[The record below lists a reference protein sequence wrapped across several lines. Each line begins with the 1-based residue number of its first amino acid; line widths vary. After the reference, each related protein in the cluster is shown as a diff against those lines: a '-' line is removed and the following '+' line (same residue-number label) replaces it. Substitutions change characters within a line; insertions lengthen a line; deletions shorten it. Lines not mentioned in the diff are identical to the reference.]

1 MTGMKIRN
9 ILQCI
14 PLVGALIFSTG
25 CTSES
30 GTIGI
35 ISDEED
41 VTSEYKEFGATTS
54 TEVIGAVRKS
64 SGNCYLGCIEDPET
78 GDTIRASFATQ
89 FHTFEDFKFPDHQL
103 LFPQDGAD
111 HSGDLVS
118 CDSVE
123 VRIFFNNYY
132 GDASNPMKLDVYQ
145 LDPAK
150 VIRED
155 TTYLSDTDLMEQFV
169 ASGATPFVTKTFAPI
184 DYTVN
189 DTELNSSSH
198 THSIRIPMPKSLG
211 SDIMNAYYAEPA
223 NFRSSYTFIRKVFPG
238 LYFRM
243 RSGMGTMISASV
255 TTLNIYFSYYST
267 KEKKTVNGFC
277 RFSATPEVMQCSQ
290 ITRNVSVAEMEANYP
305 GCTFLKTPAG
315 LCTEVTLPI
324 EQIAAGHE
332 TDSINRATIDFKA
345 YVAREDATT
354 KMSAPTRLL
363 MVRKQ
368 DAKDFFKEH
377 KVTDSQTSFT
387 TIFSTAANNY
397 TFNNI
402 GPLISRCIKEKRD
415 GEAGEDWNKV
425 LLIPVTVST
434 TTDANGSNVEV
445 SVSHEMSLC
454 STRLEQG
461 TAENPIP
468 LRVVYSKFK

>member
-1 MTGMKIRN
+1 MTGMKIRH

-14 PLVGALIFSTG
+14 PLAGALIFSTG

-54 TEVIGAVRKS
+54 TEVIGDVRNS
-64 SGNCYLGCIEDPET
+64 SGSCYLGCIEDPET

-89 FHTFEDFKFPDHQL
+89 FHTFEDFKFPEHRL
-103 LFPQDGAD
+103 MFPQDGTD

-123 VRIFFNNYY
+123 VRIFFESYK
-132 GDASNPMKLDVYQ
+132 GDGNNPMKLEVYQ
-145 LDPAK
+145 LDPTK

-155 TTYLSDTDLMEQFV
+155 TTYFTNTDLMEQFV
-169 ASGATPFVTKTFAPI
+169 QSGAQPIVTKTFVPL
-184 DYTVN
+184 DYTLE
-189 DTELNSSSH
+189 DSELNSSTH

-211 SDIMNAYYAEPA
+211 SDIMNAYYADPA
-223 NFRSSYTFIRKVFPG
+223 NFSSSYTFIRKVFPG
-238 LYFRM
+238 LYFHM
-243 RSGMGTMISASV
+243 RSGMGTMINAAV
-255 TTLNIYFSYYST
+255 TTFNIYFTYYNT
-267 KEKKTVNGFC
+267 KDKKMANGFC

-290 ITRNVSVAEMEANYP
+290 ITRNITVADMETAYP

-324 EQIAAGHE
+324 DEIAAGHE
-332 TDSINRATIDFKA
+332 ADSISRASIDFTA
-345 YVAREDATT
+345 YNAREDATT
-354 KMSAPTRLL
+354 KMSAPSRVL

-368 DAKDFFKEH
+368 DARAFFSEH

-387 TIFSTAANNY
+387 TIFGTASNSY

-434 TTDANGSNVEV
+434 ATDSNGSNVEV
-445 SVSHEMSLC
+445 SVNHEMSLC

-461 TAENPIP
+461 TAEKPIP